1 MHSKESG
8 KEEEGEG
15 GQQYVGCMKGSPS
28 GGNSGCQ
35 MVGQSSAAAA
45 NDDPTNASL
54 DMSKDKCQST
64 S

>member
-8 KEEEGEG
+8 KEEEEEG
-15 GQQYVGCMKGSPS
+15 GQYVGCMKGSPS

-35 MVGQSSAAAA
+35 MVGQSSAAA